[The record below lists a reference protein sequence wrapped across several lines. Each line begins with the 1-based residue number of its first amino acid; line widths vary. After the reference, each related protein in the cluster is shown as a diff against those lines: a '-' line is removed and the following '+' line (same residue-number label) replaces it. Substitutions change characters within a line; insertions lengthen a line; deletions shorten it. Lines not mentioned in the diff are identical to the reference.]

1 MSVLL
6 HSSVA
11 ERALLSGILHDPV
24 ARLDQV
30 REQLPEGG
38 FYFEQHEAAY
48 EVLLDMHAA
57 RIPIEPRA
65 FTIRAGDLGKVS
77 LIGEATINEIIAHRP
92 TELHFGQYLQSC
104 KEKRAMRE
112 LLAFSEW
119 VRGQVHEPGNDPAT
133 LVELMQ
139 VRAMGIE
146 LDHNRRDPRHIS
158 DVLEE
163 IDRDIQDALTLAD
176 SGRKIRGLETG
187 LVRVDQTLGGIE
199 RGDRYLVVGLSNVGK
214 TWRALQMVRH
224 AVEQG
229 ERIQIFMRDGK
240 DKEHIIRLYADMAGV
255 ELGFLLGGNQKGNE
269 RTIRL
274 EKLREAKAKL
284 SRMGIFIDDS
294 ADSIQEQNAIVRRMV
309 KKHGITGTMTDYFGR
324 CSSVGF
330 KNSDKTSMLA
340 SVAENWARG
349 IDDFKGKLF
358 GIMLAQAHQLDF
370 RVGQPLEKGP
380 GSLKDCKTLYD
391 VATKAEGWSEDKR
404 TLEQLKNGDADA
416 KPKLAPELRIPDLDR
431 NAAPPLRADEQI
443 LLCSVIKSKNT
454 RKGDVWARLQGDI
467 GRLTDLCPGV
477 QLDTPTSS
485 SFARLAKQIDQGE
498 PNYASRF
505 YDGPRGRPR
514 KDGSAPPVEADDEP
528 HEQTAFEPL
537 PPKVP
542 VGGGPSLHG
551 PLSIS
556 RPNRPLSITKEEAP

>member
-1 MSVLL
+1 MSELM

-11 ERALLSGILHDPV
+11 ERGVISGILHDPV
-24 ARLDQV
+24 TCLDMV

-38 FYFEQHEAAY
+38 FYFEQHVAAY
-48 EVLLDMHAA
+48 EVLLAMHEA
-57 RIPIEPRA
+57 RMIIEPRS
-65 FTIRAGDLGKVS
+65 FTIRAGDLGKTAV
-77 LIGEATINEIIAHRP
+77 IGQDTINDIIAHRP
-92 TELHFGQYLQSC
+92 APLHFQQYLQKC

-112 LLAFSEW
+112 MLSFADWIRE
-119 VRGQVHEPGNDPAT
+119 QVHEPGNDPAT
-133 LVELMQ
+133 LVEFMQ
-139 VRAMGIE
+139 VRAMAVS
-146 LDHNRRDPRHIS
+146 LDHNRREPRHIS
-158 DVLEE
+158 AVLDE
-163 IDRDIQDALTLAD
+163 IDLDVKEALQLAD

-187 LVRVDQTLGGIE
+187 IARIDQTLGGLE

-214 TWRALQMVRH
+214 TWRALQMVRR

-255 ELGFLLGGNQKGNE
+255 ELGFLLGGNQQGTE
-269 RTIRL
+269 RAIRL
-274 EKLREAKAKL
+274 QKLAEAKRVL
-284 SRMGIFIDDS
+284 SGMGIFIDDS
-294 ADSIQEQNAIVRRMV
+294 ADTIQEQNAIVRRMV

-340 SVAENWARG
+340 SVAEEWARG
-349 IDDFKGKLF
+349 IDNFKGRLF
-358 GIMLAQAHQLDF
+358 GIMLAQANQLDF

-391 VATKAEGWSEDKR
+391 VATKAEGWSDEKR
-404 TLEQLKNGDADA
+404 TLDQLKNGDQAA
-416 KPKLAPELRIPDLDR
+416 KLTPELRIPDLDR
-431 NAAPPLRADEQI
+431 NNAPPLHADEQI

-477 QLDTPTSS
+477 KIDTPTSAA
-485 SFARLAKQIDQGE
+485 FARLATQMEKGA

-514 KDGSAPPVEADDEP
+514 KDGSAPPTDDDWQHESHDEAP
-528 HEQTAFEPL
+528 APATAPTPAPRPGSGSSMHPPL
-537 PPKVP
+537 
-542 VGGGPSLHG
+542 
-551 PLSIS
+551 IIT
-556 RPNRPLSITKEEAP
+556 RPNKPTGDKS

>member
-1 MSVLL
+1 MSELM

-24 ARLDQV
+24 TWFDVV

-48 EVLLDMHAA
+48 DVLLNMHEA
-57 RIPIEPRA
+57 RLLIEPRT
-65 FTIRAGDLGKVS
+65 FTIRSGDLGKTS

-92 TELHFGQYLQSC
+92 PPLHIQQYLQTC

-112 LLAFSEW
+112 MLAFSDW

-139 VRAMGIE
+139 VRAMGIS
-146 LDHNRRDPRHIS
+146 LDHNRREPRHIS
-158 DVLEE
+158 AVLDE
-163 IDRDIQDALTLAD
+163 IDIDIKEALALAD

-187 LVRVDQTLGGIE
+187 LVRIDQMLGGIE

-214 TWRALQMVRH
+214 TWRALQMVRC

-255 ELGFLLGGNQKGNE
+255 ELGFLLGGNQKGDE
-269 RTIRL
+269 RAIRL
-274 EKLREAKAKL
+274 EKLREAKVKL
-284 SRMGIFIDDS
+284 SQMGIFIDDS
-294 ADSIQEQNAIVRRMV
+294 ADTIQEQNAIVRRMV
-309 KKHGITGTMTDYFGR
+309 KKHGITGTMTDFFGR
-324 CSSVGF
+324 ERAVGF
-330 KNSDKTSMLA
+330 KNSDKTAMLA
-340 SVAENWARG
+340 NVAEEWASG
-349 IDDFKGKLF
+349 IDSFKGKLF
-358 GIMLAQAHQLDF
+358 GIMLAQANQLDF

-391 VATKAEGWSEDKR
+391 VATKAEGWSEEKR
-404 TLEQLKNGDADA
+404 TLEQLKHGDADA

-431 NAAPPLRADEQI
+431 NGAPALHADEQI
-443 LLCSVIKSKNT
+443 LLCSIIKSKNT

-477 QLDTPTSS
+477 RLDTPTSS
-485 SFARLAKQIDQGE
+485 SFARLAKQIEQGG

-528 HEQTAFEPL
+528 PEQTAFDPL
-537 PPKVP
+537 PPKVA

-556 RPNRPLSITKEEAP
+556 RPHRPLSITKEDAP

>member
-1 MSVLL
+1 MSELL
-6 HSSVA
+6 HSCVA
-11 ERALLSGILHDPV
+11 EKGLISGVLHDPV

-30 REQLPEGG
+30 REQLAEGG
-38 FYFEQHEAAY
+38 FYFEQHEAAF
-48 EVLLDMHAA
+48 EVLLNMHEA
-57 RIPIEPRA
+57 RVPIEPRT
-65 FTIRAGDLGKVS
+65 FTIRAADLGKTQV
-77 LIGEATINEIIAHRP
+77 IGETAINDIIAHRP
-92 TELHFGQYLQSC
+92 TELHFGQYLQVC

-112 LLAFSEW
+112 LVAFSDW

-139 VRAMGIE
+139 VKAMGIS

-158 DVLEE
+158 EVLDE
-163 IDRDIQDALTLAD
+163 IDQDIVDALALAD

-187 LVRVDQTLGGIE
+187 LVRIDQTLGGIE
-199 RGDRYLVVGLSNVGK
+199 RGDRYLIVGLSNVGK
-214 TWRALQMVRH
+214 TWRALQMVRR

-240 DKEHIIRLYADMAGV
+240 DKEHIIRLYADMAEV

-269 RTIRL
+269 RVIRL
-274 EKLREAKAKL
+274 ERLREAKEKL
-284 SRMGIFIDDS
+284 MRMGIFIDDS
-294 ADSIQEQNAIVRRMV
+294 AGSIQEQNAIVRRMV

-340 SVAENWARG
+340 SVAEEWARG
-349 IDDFKGKLF
+349 VDNFKGKLF
-358 GIMLAQAHQLDF
+358 GIMLAQANQLDF

-404 TLEQLKNGDADA
+404 TLDQLKNGDQET
-416 KPKLAPELRIPDLDR
+416 KPKLTPELRIPDLDR

-454 RKGDVWARLQGDI
+454 RKGDIWARLQGDI

-477 QLDTPTSS
+477 TLDTPTSAA
-485 SFARLAKQIDQGE
+485 FGRLAKQIESGA
-498 PNYASRF
+498 PNYADRN
-505 YDGPRGRPR
+505 YAGPRGRPR
-514 KDGSAPPVEADDEP
+514 KGEPAAPPNED
-528 HEQTAFEPL
+528 
-537 PPKVP
+537 
-542 VGGGPSLHG
+542 
-551 PLSIS
+551 
-556 RPNRPLSITKEEAP
+556 